1 MQRINKMKAT
11 LREEVKQI
19 SEDYMGLYVE
29 SVCENRATVIAK
41 SEFAKFK
48 YSGNLTKKKL
58 QGDVLRNLYKSCI
71 YEPMKV
77 KAIED
82 VLPQI
87 IKK

>member
-1 MQRINKMKAT
+1 M
-11 LREEVKQI
+11 E
-19 SEDYMGLYVE
+19 LYVE

-48 YSGNLTKKKL
+48 YSGNMTKKKL
-58 QGDVLRNLYKSCI
+58 QADVVKDLFKSCI
-71 YEPMKV
+71 YKPLRI
-77 KAIED
+77 KAIQD